1 MLHICLLQYFQVQ
14 NIDEVKAK
22 AREIIEKH
30 MKTGYISFKV
40 IVNVRLQNKVTR
52 DDLITS
58 LAEVVS
64 QVNPLSYVDLN
75 NSQYT
80 IMAEV
85 LKSTLCLGIVK
96 DFVKFKKYNLLEA
109 GIENKPSDG
118 SSAEKM
124 DLQVPG
130 SADVPEDLTEKVS
143 GEVSED
149 ISNED
154 KGNAE

>member
-1 MLHICLLQYFQVQ
+1 
-14 NIDEVKAK
+14 
-22 AREIIEKH
+22 

-52 DDLITS
+52 DELITS

-80 IMAEV
+80 ILAEV

-109 GIENKPSDG
+109 GIESKPSDG
-118 SSAEKM
+118 AAPGKT
-124 DLQVPG
+124 DVQV
-130 SADVPEDLTEKVS
+130 SVPDPANIPEVKTEA
-143 GEVSED
+143 VSED
-149 ISNED
+149 ESIED
-154 KGNAE
+154 KGTE